1 MQNQI
6 KPGFSVYLDF
16 VRLGAATVV
25 LLSHVWPLLFP
36 SFPLPWPGH
45 EAVVVFFVLSGYVI
59 AFATDRPGLTLSQY
73 AVHRAVRILSVTVPA
88 ILLSVAIAPL
98 VAGAPDIRYAGSM
111 SLQAEEIWHAVWVN
125 LLFLGESWSYNVQ
138 PPFNPPYWSLSFE
151 VWFYIIFGLAVFMR
165 GPWRIPAVLLAM
177 TIAGPRILALF
188 PVWLM
193 GVWLFRANKGLGQ
206 RSALVL
212 FLLSAGAA
220 FVFFWTDSSTAIRTA
235 LARPFPELMGWLH
248 GANQFVGDFL
258 LGLIV
263 TAHFAAARSLE
274 GRFYVLL
281 KRETQIKYLASFTLS
296 IYLFHM
302 PLTVLIWNGL
312 QVHVAWAFLPLLAA
326 GIFILGSLTE
336 RRNGIYRSN
345 VMSGLAWF
353 RSISAKKKVS
363 TAVAPIG
370 LSAGFSD
377 PDEDEG
383 ERLA

>member
-6 KPGFSVYLDF
+6 KPGFSVYLDL
-16 VRLGAATVV
+16 VRFGAATVV

-59 AFATDRPGLTLSQY
+59 AFAADRPGLTMSHY
-73 AVHRAVRILSVTVPA
+73 AVHRAVRIVSVAVPA
-88 ILLSVAIAPL
+88 IVLSVAIAPF

-111 SLQAEEIWHAVWVN
+111 SLTAGEIWQAVWVN
-125 LLFLGESWSYNVQ
+125 LLFLGQSWSYNVQ

-151 VWFYIIFGLAVFMR
+151 VWYYVIFGLAVLMR

-177 TIAGPRILALF
+177 TIAGPRILVLF

-193 GVWLFRANKGLGQ
+193 GVWLFHAKKQLDQ
-206 RSALVL
+206 RSALAL
-212 FLLSAGAA
+212 FVLSAMAA
-220 FVFFWTDSSTAIRTA
+220 FIFFWTGSSIAIRTA
-235 LARPFPELMGWLH
+235 LTRSFPELMGWLH

-274 GRFYVLL
+274 GRFRVLL
-281 KRETQIKYLASFTLS
+281 KREVQIKYLASFTLS

-302 PLTVLIWNGL
+302 PLMVLIWNGL
-312 QVHVAWAFLPLLAA
+312 QVHAAWAFLPLLAG
-326 GIFILGSLTE
+326 GILLLGSLTE
-336 RRNGIYRSN
+336 RRNGIYRN
-345 VMSGLAWF
+345 HAMNGLAWLQ
-353 RSISAKKKVS
+353 SISARNR
-363 TAVAPIG
+363 AAAPAA
-370 LSAGFSD
+370 AGFAD
-377 PDEDEG
+377 PDENEE